1 MVTPN
6 CLCGFLTET
15 FSTFP
20 QKSTVYFTIALCRT
34 VLKMFFR
41 VFVIVF
47 HEKKPLDHGR
57 CRHYQ

>member
-47 HEKKPLDHGR
+47 H
-57 CRHYQ
+57 